1 MKVVLSRTEA
11 LRGVKYIV
19 VLLVVIALDLAQ

>member
-11 LRGVKYIV
+11 LRGIKCIV
-19 VLLVVIALDLAQ
+19 VLLVVIALDLA

>member
-11 LRGVKYIV
+11 LRGIKYMV
-19 VLLVVIALDLAQ
+19 VLLVVIALDLA